1 MTYTA
6 VTGQSLYDICLITYG
21 SFDFLLK
28 LANDNGIT
36 DLNNTALTGIAFSY
50 DSSLVANQA
59 VNQALNQQIN
69 QKYGTAFI
77 QNTGTDGGGVY
88 GDAYGGAYG

>member
-1 MTYTA
+1 MIYIA
-6 VTGQSLYDICLITYG
+6 VTGQSLYDVCLITYG
-21 SFDFLLK
+21 SLDFLLK

-50 DSSLVANQA
+50 DSSLIANQA
-59 VNQALNQQIN
+59 INQALNQQIN
-69 QKYGTAFI
+69 QQYGTANL
-77 QNTGTDGGGVY
+77 QNTGIGGGVY